1 MFCCNC
7 RQIVVKLL
15 SRVQLN
21 REAGVT
27 NTHNR
32 GMVQQISFPLS
43 EDIRQSVDTSMTAHV
58 CCCLT
63 YLSYSAQSYAYNATR
78 SASILLKS
86 KGTGLKSTSKTSFP
100 TTLNCSETDIST
112 EGYHERAFLSSHFVG
127 VLQLAVGFGWL
138 GRKLKPILGATP
150 WCSSHQSFGGI
161 ISWKMVD

>member
-43 EDIRQSVDTSMTAHV
+43 EHIRQSVDTSMTAHV

-63 YLSYSAQSYAYNATR
+63 YLSLFCTVVWYNATR
-78 SASILLKS
+78 SAAILLKG
-86 KGTGLKSTSKTSFP
+86 KGTGQKSTIKTSFP
-100 TTLNCSETDIST
+100 TILNCSETDIST
-112 EGYHERAFLSSHFVG
+112 EGYNERAFLSSHFIS

-150 WCSSHQSFGGI
+150 WCSSYHSFGGG
-161 ISWKMVD
+161 ISWKMID